1 MVQRLNQETQKV
13 SSEINIT
20 LKAQDEASRVIADAG
35 KNITSSM
42 GKVEESGK
50 RVSETQKQTNA
61 SAKNLVMGFSGLA
74 TSAFSLYNAYDKV
87 ADMQL
92 SVDRANLQV
101 KTSANSVEDAQR
113 KLNIAI
119 EKYGAD
125 SEQAKVAADDL
136 SLAQERYQVSVDRA
150 QMVQDNMNE
159 AMVSSALTVIPTVI
173 TAIGSLA
180 TIKAS
185 WTAITGGVTAAQ
197 TALGG
202 ALNFLAANPIVLV
215 VTAIGLIVAAL
226 IAAYN
231 ACPPFRDA
239 VNAIGKALGDF
250 FGPVLDAIT
259 KGLTWLWENVLVP
272 LGNFIVNTFIG
283 VWDGLTAAWNVLSGA
298 VDAVYNGLKW
308 LWDNIF
314 VPVASFIMGSF
325 VVALQFFTDVW
336 NALSAAVS
344 TVYNG
349 LKWLWDNVLVPLG
362 NFIGGALLG
371 AWNAFANGLSWAY
384 NNLIKPVFD
393 ALNWVYINV
402 LKPVADFLGTIWNG
416 ISGIGDAIGGF
427 FGGIGKALGFA
438 EGGIVTGPTLA
449 LIGEAGPEVVVP
461 LREFGSLGEL
471 AAGAVGGGAVVNV
484 AINVE
489 GSIDERVMKAIE
501 QRLKTVLVEA
511 TSASAP
517 STQKRIRQGSVFL

>member
-1 MVQRLNQETQKV
+1 
-13 SSEINIT
+13 
-20 LKAQDEASRVIADAG
+20 
-35 KNITSSM
+35 
-42 GKVEESGK
+42 
-50 RVSETQKQTNA
+50 
-61 SAKNLVMGFSGLA
+61 
-74 TSAFSLYNAYDKV
+74 
-87 ADMQL
+87 
-92 SVDRANLQV
+92 
-101 KTSANSVEDAQR
+101 
-113 KLNIAI
+113 
-119 EKYGAD
+119 
-125 SEQAKVAADDL
+125 
-136 SLAQERYQVSVDRA
+136 
-150 QMVQDNMNE
+150 
-159 AMVSSALTVIPTVI
+159 
-173 TAIGSLA
+173 
-180 TIKAS
+180 
-185 WTAITGGVTAAQ
+185 
-197 TALGG
+197 
-202 ALNFLAANPIVLV
+202 
-215 VTAIGLIVAAL
+215 
-226 IAAYN
+226 
-231 ACPPFRDA
+231 
-239 VNAIGKALGDF
+239 
-250 FGPVLDAIT
+250 
-259 KGLTWLWENVLVP
+259 
-272 LGNFIVNTFIG
+272 
-283 VWDGLTAAWNVLSGA
+283 
-298 VDAVYNGLKW
+298 
-308 LWDNIF
+308 
-314 VPVASFIMGSF
+314 MGSF